1 MCIRD
6 SIFEGLIC
14 VHALAV
20 PGKGSGRNEDF
31 FFFQLAGDL
40 IRTVAVTG
48 SSPKGSVHIYNLDG
62 VRFRNERTGTSAASV
77 DESFTDKAEYSTEKP
92 VSQITVQGIL
102 YSKES
107 AIITMQIKKDGES
120 VFNQSKQLEA
130 VPGIDTT
137 VDLVYSTLK

>member
-1 MCIRD
+1 MYHI
-6 SIFEGLIC
+6 
-14 VHALAV
+14 
-20 PGKGSGRNEDF
+20 
-31 FFFQLAGDL
+31 
-40 IRTVAVTG
+40 TVAVTG

-77 DESFTDKAEYSTEKP
+77 DESSTDKAEYSTEKP

-107 AIITMQIKKDGES
+107 AIITMQIKKKNGES

>member
-1 MCIRD
+1 MQQRGNPIGNRQ
-6 SIFEGLIC
+6 SRH
-14 VHALAV
+14 VSHHR
-20 PGKGSGRNEDF
+20 SRNRF
-31 FFFQLAGDL
+31 L
-40 IRTVAVTG
+40 
-48 SSPKGSVHIYNLDG
+48 PKGSVHIYNLDG

>member
-1 MCIRD
+1 MYHI
-6 SIFEGLIC
+6 
-14 VHALAV
+14 
-20 PGKGSGRNEDF
+20 
-31 FFFQLAGDL
+31 
-40 IRTVAVTG
+40 TVAVTG
-48 SSPKGSVHIYNLDG
+48 SSPKGCVHIYNLDG

-77 DESFTDKAEYSTEKP
+77 DESFTDKAEYSTEKKP

-107 AIITMQIKKDGES
+107 AIITMQIKKKNDGES